1 MITVSVSFQADF
13 GLDAR
18 WQEQWRDAISDPVE
32 LLTILGL
39 ESEIPRVTDSPFK
52 LRVPKA
58 FVAKMRRGDPNDPL
72 LRQVLPIIDE
82 NRVVPGFDALD
93 PVGDASA
100 RTAQGVLQKYQGRAL
115 LITTGS
121 CAIHC
126 RYCFRRHYPY
136 SDDHAATS
144 AWHDTVEALRADESV
159 EEVILSGGDPLSMS
173 TRKLRELTDQ
183 LATIGHIKRLRIHT
197 RLPNVLPARIDDEL
211 ADWIATLPFNVA
223 VVIHANHANEFDAD
237 VDQAIAQLRNAGAM
251 VLNQAVLLRGINDDV
266 ATLKAVSERTFA
278 AGALPY
284 YLHVLDRVQGAAHF
298 DVSDDE
304 ARALHRELAKQ
315 LSGYLVPK
323 LVREI
328 EGETG
333 KTPL

>member
-1 MITVSVSFQADF
+1 MITVSASAQAGF
-13 GLDAR
+13 GLDSR

-39 ESEIPRVTDSPFK
+39 ESEIPRIVESPFK
-52 LRVPKA
+52 LRVPRA
-58 FVAKMRRGDPNDPL
+58 FVAKMRHGDPNDPL
-72 LRQVLPIIDE
+72 LRQVLPVIDE
-82 NRVVPGFDALD
+82 SFVVPGFDALD
-93 PVGDASA
+93 PVGDGSA
-100 RTAQGVLQKYQGRAL
+100 RTAQGVLQKYRGRAL

-121 CAIHC
+121 CATHC

-136 SDDHAATS
+136 GDDHAAAG
-144 AWHDTVEALRADESV
+144 AWTETVNVLRADESV
-159 EEVILSGGDPLSMS
+159 EEVILSGGDPLSLS

-183 LATIGHIKRLRIHT
+183 LATVAHIKRLRMHT

-211 ADWIATLPFNVA
+211 VDWVAQLPFNVA

-237 VDQAIAQLRNAGAM
+237 VDHAIAKLRAEGAA
-251 VLNQAVLLRGINDDV
+251 VLNQAVLLRGINDNVD
-266 ATLKAVSERTFA
+266 ALKALSERTFA

-284 YLHVLDRVQGAAHF
+284 YLHVLDRVHGAAHF
-298 DVSDDE
+298 DVPDDE
-304 ARALHRELAKQ
+304 AKALHRELAKQ

-328 EGETG
+328 EGESG